1 MSFALVGPAFYG
13 VEEHA
18 EDAEAV
24 VTPAS
29 PLPGRLRRGEE
40 AIGSSIPGPSCRRGW
55 CRPRSPISR
64 TPENRD
70 FKSWFLC
77 VSFSRALYFAY
88 SSSSLISANLVN
100 LFYNCSYF
108 LRLKCIRYCFSSLKL
123 LLRKL
128 LLYYM
133 LLLLWSYTVA
143 ACGYFTI
150 VVVASTVI
158 TACYY
163 SSISNCFKGK
173 DLFADSNTVCG

>member
-1 MSFALVGPAFYG
+1 MRMSFALVGPAFDG

-70 FKSWFLC
+70 FKSWFLS
-77 VSFSRALYFAY
+77 VSFSRALYFA
-88 SSSSLISANLVN
+88 SSGASLISANLVN

-133 LLLLWSYTVA
+133 LLLLRSYS
-143 ACGYFTI
+143 CMWLL
-150 VVVASTVI
+150 
-158 TACYY
+158 YY
-163 SSISNCFKGK
+163 CCCCFFGHNCLLLLFNFK
-173 DLFADSNTVCG
+173 LL

>member
-1 MSFALVGPAFYG
+1 MSFALVGPAFDG

-128 LLYYM
+128 LLYCC
-133 LLLLWSYTVA
+133 SGHIA

-150 VVVASTVI
+150 VVVASSVI
-158 TACYY
+158 TACNY